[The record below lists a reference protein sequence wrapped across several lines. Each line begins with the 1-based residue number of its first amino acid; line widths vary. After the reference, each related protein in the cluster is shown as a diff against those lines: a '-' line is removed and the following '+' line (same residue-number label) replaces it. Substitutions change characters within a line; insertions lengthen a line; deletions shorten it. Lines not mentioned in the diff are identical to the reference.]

1 MGHIKR
7 MKEINFEN
15 YYWQN
20 ELVRLRAMEPEDWEE
35 HYYNCYDS
43 KARRML
49 QYELELPPTV
59 SQNKSTIE
67 MFSHFNP
74 ETKRLMFTVE
84 NLDGV
89 NVGSFNLNSI
99 DEKNGTFSIGIQIG
113 RDYRGKGYGTAAM
126 KILLNY
132 AFNERRLN
140 KFNVSV
146 IEGNVGSSKMM
157 KKLGCKEEGIRREVI
172 YTEGKYKNEILFGL
186 TKKEF
191 NKPVELLK
199 N

>member
-1 MGHIKR
+1 
-7 MKEINFEN
+7 MKEIKFEN

-20 ELVRLRAMEPEDWEE
+20 ELVRLRAMVPEDWEE

-59 SQNKSTIE
+59 SSNQSAIE
-67 MFSHFNP
+67 MFSNFNP
-74 ETKRLMFTVE
+74 ESKRIMFTIE
-84 NLDGV
+84 TLDGE

-99 DEKNGTFSIGIQIG
+99 DERNGTFSIGMQIG
-113 RDYRGKGYGTAAM
+113 MDYRGRGYGTSAM
-126 KILLNY
+126 KILLDY

-146 IEGNVGSSKMM
+146 IEGNIGSATMM
-157 KKLGCKEEGIRREVI
+157 RKLGCQEEGVRREVI
-172 YTEGKYKNEILFGL
+172 YTEGKYKDEILFGL
-186 TKKEF
+186 TRNEF
-191 NKPVELLK
+191 NKLFKSE
-199 N
+199 